1 MENPLSPVSAQEK
14 LSAALGS
21 IIFFLP
27 ILMGVRT
34 EYVVKYMKQGFGI
47 NIIQITCSIV
57 SIFLWFLSPIL
68 ELVSFILFIF
78 SLFLAYQ
85 AYSGKDYSVAPISE
99 NAEKIIKALG
109 IQKYFSPEK

>member
-27 ILMGVRT
+27 ILMGVKT

-47 NIIQITCSIV
+47 NLIQIICSIV

-68 ELVSFILFIF
+68 GLVNFILFLF
-78 SLFLAYQ
+78 SLFLAFQ
-85 AYSGKDYSVAPISE
+85 AYSGKDHIVAPIYE
-99 NAEKIIKALG
+99 NAEKMIQALG
-109 IQKYFSPEK
+109 IQKLFSSEK